1 MLIVIV
7 IAKFRVTQI
16 LALVLLVSPLLG
28 VLDPASMHDCD
39 RKGCHSCVI
48 GLVVQFLMLPFGIGT
63 LLYVLADRFVLKRA

>member
-1 MLIVIV
+1 
-7 IAKFRVTQI
+7 
-16 LALVLLVSPLLG
+16 
-28 VLDPASMHDCD
+28 MHDCD